1 MIKLIKGAKIYAPEY
16 RGVKDVLLIGNK
28 IAALEESINLGEIP
42 GVEVKVIDGSSKLLV
57 PGFIDGHV
65 HILGGGGEGGFKT
78 RTPEITLSD
87 ITKGGVTTVVGCLG
101 TDGLSRNMVS
111 LLAKAKGLEEEGINT
126 FIYTG
131 SYKVPVTTLT
141 GDVMKD
147 LIAIDK
153 VIGVGEV
160 AISDHRS
167 SQPEYEDIKK
177 LTADARVG
185 GILSGKAGIVNM
197 HLGDGKDMIN
207 YLFDIVQNTEIPFTQ
222 FLPTHMNRN
231 PHLFEEAI
239 RYAKAGGHVD
249 FTTSSVPSFWEDGEV
264 RASKALKR
272 CLEAGV
278 PIEHITFTSDGQGS
292 LPMFDENKQFTGL
305 QVGKVTSLFEEVKQA
320 VLSENVQFED
330 AIKVITANPA
340 EILKL
345 KGKGRIAKGYDADVV
360 LLDEKDLSIDTV
372 IAKGRIM
379 IEEGQVQVLGTF
391 E

>member
-1 MIKLIKGAKIYAPEY
+1 MIKLIKEAKVYAPEY
-16 RGVKDVLLIGNK
+16 RGLKDVLLIGDK
-28 IAALEESINLGEIP
+28 IAAIEESVNLGDIP
-42 GVEVKVIDGSSKLLV
+42 GVEIKIIDGSSKLLV

-131 SYKVPVTTLT
+131 SYRIPVTTLT
-141 GDVMKD
+141 GEVMKD

-185 GILSGKAGIVNM
+185 GILSGKAGIVNL
-197 HLGDGKDMIN
+197 HLGDGKGMID
-207 YLFDIVQNTEIPFTQ
+207 YLFDIVQNTEIPLTQ

-231 PHLFEEAI
+231 PYLFEEAI
-239 RYAKAGGHVD
+239 RFAKAGGHVD
-249 FTTSSVPSFWEDGEV
+249 FTTSSVPSFWNEGEV
-264 RASKALKR
+264 RASKALKK

-278 PIEHITFTSDGQGS
+278 SIEHITFTSDGQGS

-345 KGKGRIAKGYDADVV
+345 KGKGRIEKAYDADVV

-379 IEEGQVQVLGTF
+379 IEEGQLQVLGTF